1 MADWNEIERVP
12 QFARDRRFPDYRDA
26 PGRRDVLYVT
36 IMIEFVKAFP
46 EWQQRTIER
55 GAKQTVSQNE
65 CPCAAEGG
73 IHRAPVN
80 RVTSSSTTESA
91 FASIS
96 ALV

>member
-1 MADWNEIERVP
+1 MADWNEVERVP
-12 QFARDRRFPDYRDA
+12 QLARDWRFPDYRDA
-26 PGRRDVLYVT
+26 PRRRDVLHVT
-36 IMIEFVKAFP
+36 VVIELVKAFP
-46 EWQQRTIER
+46 EWQQRAIER
-55 GAKQTVSQNE
+55 GTEQTISQNE
-65 CPCAAEGG
+65 RARAAEGR